1 MLGYSVGAL
10 ALVVLMSALN
20 GFESSIF
27 SSYQKSD
34 PDFKITAVKG
44 KSIEVSDQTLLKLR
58 NTPGIEVV
66 SRTLEGK
73 SILQYGD
80 QQTVCKVVGVDEYF
94 FKRIQMDS
102 LITAGK
108 PMLYDAQR
116 DSLGGVSSMAI
127 LSEGLVYRLG
137 VGKIDEPISLLVVD
151 KASGIHSADALKT
164 QIFIPSAIV
173 QLPEEENDHTVFIS
187 AKDAGYLYDL
197 DPKKE
202 ATALEVRVKAG
213 IRGRN
218 GKMLDLQKQLQDLV
232 GSKLAVFNQQQQHPI
247 MYKMFNTEKWISFAI
262 LTFVLMLI
270 SFNLV
275 GALTL
280 MVLDKRND
288 FILFRNLGMQESM
301 VGWIVFWEGVWVS
314 ICGSLIG
321 IGLGV
326 LLVVIQQKTGIIQT
340 QGTFNMSYP
349 VELRSADIVLILILN
364 VALGAFSAIIPARRA
379 TVLSNQ
385 TRVIAQK

>member
-1 MLGYSVGAL
+1 
-10 ALVVLMSALN
+10 MSALN

-44 KSIEVSDQTLLKLR
+44 KTIDISDQTLLKLR
-58 NTPGIEVV
+58 KTPGIEVV

-151 KASGIHSADALKT
+151 KAAGVHSADALKT

-173 QLPEEENDHTVFIS
+173 QLPEDENNHTVFIS

-202 ATALEVRVKAG
+202 ATALEVRVEAAF
-213 IRGRN
+213 RGRT
-218 GKMLDLQKQLQDLV
+218 GKMLDLQKQLQGLF

-349 VELRSADIVLILILN
+349 VELRSGDIILILILN
-364 VALGAFSAIIPARRA
+364 IALGACSAIIPARRA

>member
-1 MLGYSVGAL
+1 
-10 ALVVLMSALN
+10 MSALN

-44 KSIEVSDQTLLKLR
+44 KSIEVSDQTLLKMR
-58 NTPGIEVV
+58 KTPGIEVV

-73 SILQYGD
+73 SILQYGE
-80 QQTVCKVVGVDEYF
+80 QQTVCRVVGVDEYF

-197 DPKKE
+197 DPEKE
-202 ATALEVRVKAG
+202 ATALEVRVKAE

-364 VALGAFSAIIPARRA
+364 IALGAVSAIIPARRA

>member
-1 MLGYSVGAL
+1 
-10 ALVVLMSALN
+10 MSALN

-232 GSKLAVFNQQQQHPI
+232 GSKLTVFNQQQQHPI

-364 VALGAFSAIIPARRA
+364 VALGAVSAIIPARRA

>member
-1 MLGYSVGAL
+1 
-10 ALVVLMSALN
+10 MSALN

-58 NTPGIEVV
+58 NMPGIEVV

-301 VGWIVFWEGVWVS
+301 VGRIVFWEGVWVS

-364 VALGAFSAIIPARRA
+364 VALGALSAIIPARRA

>member
-1 MLGYSVGAL
+1 
-10 ALVVLMSALN
+10 MSALN

-44 KSIEVSDQTLLKLR
+44 KSIEVSDQTLLKMR
-58 NTPGIEVV
+58 KTPGIEVV

-232 GSKLAVFNQQQQHPI
+232 GSKLTVFNQQQQHPI

-364 VALGAFSAIIPARRA
+364 VALGAVSAIIPARRA

>member
-1 MLGYSVGAL
+1 
-10 ALVVLMSALN
+10 MSALN

-218 GKMLDLQKQLQDLV
+218 GKMLDLQKQLQGLV

>member
-1 MLGYSVGAL
+1 
-10 ALVVLMSALN
+10 MSALN

-44 KSIEVSDQTLLKLR
+44 KSIEVSDQILLKMR

-364 VALGAFSAIIPARRA
+364 IALGAFSAIIPARRA

>member
-1 MLGYSVGAL
+1 M
-10 ALVVLMSALN
+10 
-20 GFESSIF
+20 
-27 SSYQKSD
+27 
-34 PDFKITAVKG
+34 
-44 KSIEVSDQTLLKLR
+44 R

-364 VALGAFSAIIPARRA
+364 VALGALSAIIPARRA

>member
-44 KSIEVSDQTLLKLR
+44 KTIEISDQTLSILR
-58 NTPGIEVV
+58 KTPGIEVV

-151 KASGIHSADALKT
+151 KAAGVHSADALKT
-164 QIFIPSAIV
+164 QIFIPSAII

-202 ATALEVRVKAG
+202 ATALEVRVEAG
-213 IRGRN
+213 VRGRT
-218 GKMLDLQKQLQDLV
+218 GKMLDLQKQLQGLV

-349 VELRSADIVLILILN
+349 VELRSGDIILILILN
-364 VALGAFSAIIPARRA
+364 IALGACSAIIPARRA

>member
-1 MLGYSVGAL
+1 
-10 ALVVLMSALN
+10 MSALN

-364 VALGAFSAIIPARRA
+364 IALGAFSAIIPARRA

>member
-1 MLGYSVGAL
+1 
-10 ALVVLMSALN
+10 MSALN

-197 DPKKE
+197 DPTKE

-288 FILFRNLGMQESM
+288 FILFRNLGMHESM

-326 LLVVIQQKTGIIQT
+326 LLVVIKQKTGIIQT

-364 VALGAFSAIIPARRA
+364 IALGAFSAIIPARRA

>member
-1 MLGYSVGAL
+1 
-10 ALVVLMSALN
+10 MSALN

-58 NTPGIEVV
+58 KTPGIEVV

-80 QQTVCKVVGVDEYF
+80 QQTVCRVIGVDEYF

-108 PMLYDAQR
+108 PTLYDAQR

-197 DPKKE
+197 DPEKE

-364 VALGAFSAIIPARRA
+364 VALGSVSAIIPTRRA

>member
-44 KSIEVSDQTLLKLR
+44 KTIDISDQTLSILR
-58 NTPGIEVV
+58 KTPGIEVV

-137 VGKIDEPISLLVVD
+137 IGKIDEPISLLVVD
-151 KASGIHSADALKT
+151 KAAGVHSADALKT
-164 QIFIPSAIV
+164 QIFIPSAII

-202 ATALEVRVKAG
+202 ATALEVRVEAG
-213 IRGRN
+213 VRGRT
-218 GKMLDLQKQLQDLV
+218 GKMLDLQKQLQGLF

-280 MVLDKRND
+280 MVLDKRSD

-349 VELRSADIVLILILN
+349 VELRSGDIILILILN
-364 VALGAFSAIIPARRA
+364 IALGACSAIIPARRA

>member
-1 MLGYSVGAL
+1 
-10 ALVVLMSALN
+10 MSALN

-44 KSIEVSDQTLLKLR
+44 KSIEVSDQTLLKMR
-58 NTPGIEVV
+58 KTPGIEVV

-80 QQTVCKVVGVDEYF
+80 QQTVCRVVGVDEYF

-197 DPKKE
+197 DPEKE
-202 ATALEVRVKAG
+202 ATALDVRVKAD

-364 VALGAFSAIIPARRA
+364 IALGAFSAIIPARRA

>member
-1 MLGYSVGAL
+1 
-10 ALVVLMSALN
+10 MSALN

-58 NTPGIEVV
+58 NTLGIEVV

-364 VALGAFSAIIPARRA
+364 IALGAFSAIIPARRA

>member
-1 MLGYSVGAL
+1 
-10 ALVVLMSALN
+10 MSALN

-27 SSYQKSD
+27 SSYQKTD

-44 KSIEVSDQTLLKLR
+44 KSIEISDQTLLKMR

-151 KASGIHSADALKT
+151 KASGIQSADALKT

-213 IRGRN
+213 TRGRN
-218 GKMLDLQKQLQDLV
+218 GKMLDLQKQFQDLV

-349 VELRSADIVLILILN
+349 VELRSADIVLILTLN
-364 VALGAFSAIIPARRA
+364 VALGSVSAIIPARRA

-385 TRVIAQK
+385 TRAIAQK

>member
-1 MLGYSVGAL
+1 LGYSVGAL

-44 KSIEVSDQTLLKLR
+44 KTIEISDQTLSILR
-58 NTPGIEVV
+58 KTPGIEVV

-151 KASGIHSADALKT
+151 KAAGVHSADALKT

-173 QLPEEENDHTVFIS
+173 QLPEDENNHTVFIS

-202 ATALEVRVKAG
+202 ATALEVRVEAAF
-213 IRGRN
+213 RGRT
-218 GKMLDLQKQLQDLV
+218 GKMLDLQKQLQGLF

-280 MVLDKRND
+280 MVLDKRSD

-349 VELRSADIVLILILN
+349 VELRSGDIILILILN
-364 VALGAFSAIIPARRA
+364 IALGACSAIIPARRA

>member
-1 MLGYSVGAL
+1 MGYSVGAL

-44 KSIEVSDQTLLKLR
+44 KTIDISDQTLLKLR
-58 NTPGIEVV
+58 KTPGIEVV

-151 KASGIHSADALKT
+151 KAAGVHSADALKT

-173 QLPEEENDHTVFIS
+173 QLPEDENNHTVFIS

-202 ATALEVRVKAG
+202 ATALEVRVEAAF
-213 IRGRN
+213 RGRT
-218 GKMLDLQKQLQDLV
+218 GKMLDLQKQLQGLF
-232 GSKLAVFNQQQQHPI
+232 GSKLAVFNQQQHPI

-301 VGWIVFWEGVWVS
+301 VGWVVFWEGVWVS

-349 VELRSADIVLILILN
+349 VELRSGDIILILILN
-364 VALGAFSAIIPARRA
+364 IALGACSAIIPARRA

>member
-1 MLGYSVGAL
+1 
-10 ALVVLMSALN
+10 MSALN

-44 KSIEVSDQTLLKLR
+44 KSIEVSDQTLLKMR

-349 VELRSADIVLILILN
+349 VELRSGDIVLILILN

>member
-1 MLGYSVGAL
+1 
-10 ALVVLMSALN
+10 MSALN

-44 KSIEVSDQTLLKLR
+44 KSIGVSDQTLLKLR
-58 NTPGIEVV
+58 NMPGIEVV

-173 QLPEEENDHTVFIS
+173 QLPEEENDNTVFIS

-197 DPKKE
+197 DPTKE

-232 GSKLAVFNQQQQHPI
+232 GSKLTVFNQQQQHPI

-349 VELRSADIVLILILN
+349 VELRSADIVLILVLN

>member
-44 KSIEVSDQTLLKLR
+44 KSIEVSDQTLLKMR
-58 NTPGIEVV
+58 KTPGIEVV

-80 QQTVCKVVGVDEYF
+80 QQTVCRVVGVDEYF

-197 DPKKE
+197 DPEKE
-202 ATALEVRVKAG
+202 ATALEVRVKAE

-349 VELRSADIVLILILN
+349 VELRSGDIVLILILN
-364 VALGAFSAIIPARRA
+364 VALGAVSAIIPARRA

>member
-1 MLGYSVGAL
+1 M
-10 ALVVLMSALN
+10 
-20 GFESSIF
+20 
-27 SSYQKSD
+27 
-34 PDFKITAVKG
+34 KG
-44 KSIEVSDQTLLKLR
+44 KALDISDKRVAELAKI
-58 NTPGIEVV
+58 PGVEVV
-66 SRTLEGK
+66 SRAVEGK

-80 QQTVCKVVGVDEYF
+80 QQTVCKVVGVDENF

-151 KASGIHSADALKT
+151 KTAGVHSTDALKT

-187 AKDAGYLYDL
+187 AKDAGSLYDL

-288 FILFRNLGMQESM
+288 FILFRNLGMHESM
-301 VGWIVFWEGVWVS
+301 VGWVVFWEGVWVS
-314 ICGSLIG
+314 VCGSLIG

-349 VELRSADIVLILILN
+349 VELRSADILLILILN

>member
-232 GSKLAVFNQQQQHPI
+232 GSKRAVFNQQQQHPI

-364 VALGAFSAIIPARRA
+364 IALGAFSAIIPARRA

>member
-1 MLGYSVGAL
+1 
-10 ALVVLMSALN
+10 MSALN

-44 KSIEVSDQTLLKLR
+44 KSIEVSDQTLLKMR

-151 KASGIHSADALKT
+151 KTAGVHSADALKT
-164 QIFIPSAIV
+164 QVFIPSAIV

-202 ATALEVRVKAG
+202 ATALEVRVEAG

-218 GKMLDLQKQLQDLV
+218 GKMLDLQKQLQGLV

-326 LLVVIQQKTGIIQT
+326 LLVVVQQKTGIIQT
-340 QGTFNMSYP
+340 QGSFNMSYP
-349 VELRSADIVLILILN
+349 VELRSGDIVLILILN

>member
-1 MLGYSVGAL
+1 
-10 ALVVLMSALN
+10 MSALN

-44 KSIEVSDQTLLKLR
+44 KSIEVSDQTLLKMR
-58 NTPGIEVV
+58 KTPGIEVV

-80 QQTVCKVVGVDEYF
+80 QQTVCRVVGVDEYF

-197 DPKKE
+197 DPEKE
-202 ATALEVRVKAG
+202 ATALEVRVKAE

-218 GKMLDLQKQLQDLV
+218 GKMLELQKQLQDLV
-232 GSKLAVFNQQQQHPI
+232 GSKLTVFNQQQQHPI

-364 VALGAFSAIIPARRA
+364 IALGAFSAIIPARRA

>member
-44 KSIEVSDQTLLKLR
+44 KSIEVSDQTLLKMR

-232 GSKLAVFNQQQQHPI
+232 GSKLTVFNQQQQHPI

-364 VALGAFSAIIPARRA
+364 IALGAFSAIIPARRA

>member
-34 PDFKITAVKG
+34 ADFKITAAKG
-44 KSIEVSDQTLLKLR
+44 KSIEASDQTLLKMR
-58 NTPGIEVV
+58 KTPGIEVV

-275 GALTL
+275 GALML

-326 LLVVIQQKTGIIQT
+326 LLVVIQQKTGIVQT

-379 TVLSNQ
+379 AVLSNQ
-385 TRVIAQK
+385 TRAIAQK

>member
-1 MLGYSVGAL
+1 
-10 ALVVLMSALN
+10 MSALN

-44 KSIEVSDQTLLKLR
+44 KSIEVSDQTLLKMR
-58 NTPGIEVV
+58 KTPGIEVV

-73 SILQYGD
+73 SILQYGE
-80 QQTVCKVVGVDEYF
+80 QQTVCRVVGVDEYF

-349 VELRSADIVLILILN
+349 VELRSGDIVLILILN
-364 VALGAFSAIIPARRA
+364 VALGAVSAIIPARRA

>member
-1 MLGYSVGAL
+1 
-10 ALVVLMSALN
+10 MSALN

-44 KSIEVSDQTLLKLR
+44 KSIEVSDQTLLKMR

-80 QQTVCKVVGVDEYF
+80 QQTVCNVVGVDEYF

-197 DPKKE
+197 DPTKE

-213 IRGRN
+213 TRGRN

-301 VGWIVFWEGVWVS
+301 VGWIVFWEGVRVS

>member
-44 KSIEVSDQTLLKLR
+44 KSIEVSDQTLLKMR
-58 NTPGIEVV
+58 KTPGIEVV

-80 QQTVCKVVGVDEYF
+80 QQTVCRVVGVDEYF

-197 DPKKE
+197 DPEKE
-202 ATALEVRVKAG
+202 ATALDVRVKAE

-364 VALGAFSAIIPARRA
+364 IALGAFSAIIPARRA

>member
-1 MLGYSVGAL
+1 
-10 ALVVLMSALN
+10 MSALN

-44 KSIEVSDQTLLKLR
+44 KSIEVSDQTLLKMR

-94 FKRIQMDS
+94 YKRIQMDS

-197 DPKKE
+197 DPEKE
-202 ATALEVRVKAG
+202 ATALEVRVKAE

-364 VALGAFSAIIPARRA
+364 IALGAFSAIIPARRA

>member
-1 MLGYSVGAL
+1 
-10 ALVVLMSALN
+10 MSALN

-232 GSKLAVFNQQQQHPI
+232 GSKLTVFNQQQQHPI

-364 VALGAFSAIIPARRA
+364 VALGALSAIIPARRA